1 MERASDGRTMEFELI
16 LSVNNS
22 CICAYDSCISNG
34 RLWMDGP
41 VVFTWLW
48 YAYDMLGS
56 YGIDVA
62 CKIHMWATGFQGGK
76 FHYWFSF
83 TQSFNFLTSSTNL
96 SWHAFF
102 PLVLV

>member
-41 VVFTWLW
+41 VVFT
-48 YAYDMLGS
+48 
-56 YGIDVA
+56 
-62 CKIHMWATGFQGGK
+62 
-76 FHYWFSF
+76 
-83 TQSFNFLTSSTNL
+83 
-96 SWHAFF
+96 
-102 PLVLV
+102 